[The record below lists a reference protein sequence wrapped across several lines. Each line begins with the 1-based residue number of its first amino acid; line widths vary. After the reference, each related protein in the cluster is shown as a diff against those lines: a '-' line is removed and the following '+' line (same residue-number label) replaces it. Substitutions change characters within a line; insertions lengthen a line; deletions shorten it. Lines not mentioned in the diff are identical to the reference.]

1 VWALSADATVT
12 VMRISSGH
20 AWVGLAG
27 WASGLIQRW
36 AVLLKWAG
44 LCNIFSNFSNYSNTL
59 QGTNFEIRNQ
69 NLPEVQNFP
78 NMLW

>member
-1 VWALSADATVT
+1 MRVDATVT

-27 WASGLIQRW
+27 WALGPIQHW
-36 AVLLKWAG
+36 AILLKWAG
-44 LCNIFSNFSNYSNTL
+44 LCSIFSIFFNYSNAL
-59 QGTNFEIRNQ
+59 QGSNFEIRNQ

-78 NMLW
+78 NLVF